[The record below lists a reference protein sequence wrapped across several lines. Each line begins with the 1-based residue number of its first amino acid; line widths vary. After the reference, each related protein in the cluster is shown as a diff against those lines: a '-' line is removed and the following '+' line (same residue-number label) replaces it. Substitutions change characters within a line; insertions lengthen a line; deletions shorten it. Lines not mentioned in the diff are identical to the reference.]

1 MESKKGK
8 SRNNRKKIKI
18 GRQMILFLFLLL
30 FLTML
35 GVKIV
40 PVWVMAKEET
50 AKAKAAMQESERV
63 VWVETTEL
71 DGSKKQVPV
80 PKGFSASQVE
90 GEMTVNGGFVIYE
103 GDIDWDT
110 ILLRNEAVSAV
121 AEASE
126 QTLKNK
132 SEETTNQPKSSAN
145 KKNLPQVK
153 ENKIEET
160 IKQEESE
167 ENKEVTNTESL
178 DVENS
183 NTLSSNTTMTNTEM
197 TNMEVTNTEMTNTQ
211 NTNIENINTE
221 VNNIESTNTIENE
234 IETKENQIEE
244 NTQTNE
250 ITTTQENNEIQNTT
264 NKKETEEIQEN
275 KEQEKTSNNMLQ
287 TKQKVEK
294 ELTVTNEEKTTCTQ
308 QEINIFNLQ
317 KSVDQYVW
325 VPVDDV
331 TRLYGVDANGKLWGK
346 SYEYDEEYDED
357 YTTIIEAK
365 RIPYGWEEQNGIFIS
380 GFCKEPYSLAT
391 DISLAQYS
399 PSQTEYEF
407 LSKEMEQNFCKM
419 IESIEKYG
427 GFYIGRYEAGRV
439 DSSEKSQMIVRK
451 MNTNLIFNDWNDSY
465 LACKGLSKNNDNIT
479 TSLISGTLWDETLE
493 WLQKSGAKTYNEILN
508 DTNSWGNYGS
518 EVVFNYIKAD
528 ATEPIETEQSGSNII
543 PSGSSSHTK
552 ANNIYDLAGNVS
564 EWNLGIINNK
574 DDDYYHE
581 TYDVVRGGA
590 FYDGTNPVYRYKQYY
605 YTGLRTMLYIK

>member
-121 AEASE
+121 AETSE
-126 QTLKNK
+126 QTLKNE

-178 DVENS
+178 NVENN
-183 NTLSSNTTMTNTEM
+183 NTLSSNTTMANTEM
-197 TNMEVTNTEMTNTQ
+197 TNMEVTNTEITNTQ
-211 NTNIENINTE
+211 NTNIENTNTE
-221 VNNIESTNTIENE
+221 VNNIESTNTIGNE
-234 IETKENQIEE
+234 LETKENQIQE

-294 ELTVTNEEKTTCTQ
+294 ELTVASEEKTTCTQ

-346 SYEYDEEYDED
+346 LYNIDYDYDSWDSDYGNYTSYIRMPLD
-357 YTTIIEAK
+357 
-365 RIPYGWEEQNGIFIS
+365 WEEQDGVIHIKDNEKNDDYYSPIS
-380 GFCKEPYSLAT
+380 CYKEP
-391 DISLAQYS
+391 DIISDNNDDYDIDSKLVTYLSGQTQY
-399 PSQTEYEF
+399 EL

-419 IESIEKYG
+419 IESIKKYG

-439 DSSEKSQMIVRK
+439 SSSQTSEAVVRK
-451 MNTNLIFNDWNDSY
+451 MNTNLGNINWYNSY
-465 LACKGLSKNNDNIT
+465 QACKELSKNNNNIA
-479 TSLISGTLWDETLE
+479 TSLISGVLWDETLE
-493 WLQKSGAKTYNEILN
+493 WLQKSGAKTYEQIYEGSS
-508 DTNSWGNYGS
+508 SWGNYRGYYNDDDGS
-518 EVVFNYIKAD
+518 FNRLNFNYIKAD
-528 ATEPIETEQSGSNII
+528 ATEPIETEKNNGVI
-543 PSGSSSHTK
+543 PSGSSDYTK
-552 ANNIYDLAGNVS
+552 ANNIYDFAGNVS
-564 EWNLGIINNK
+564 EWTLEVHDTA
-574 DDDYYHE
+574 DDS
-581 TYDVVRGGA
+581 
-590 FYDGTNPVYRYKQYY
+590 
-605 YTGLRTMLYIK
+605 LRK